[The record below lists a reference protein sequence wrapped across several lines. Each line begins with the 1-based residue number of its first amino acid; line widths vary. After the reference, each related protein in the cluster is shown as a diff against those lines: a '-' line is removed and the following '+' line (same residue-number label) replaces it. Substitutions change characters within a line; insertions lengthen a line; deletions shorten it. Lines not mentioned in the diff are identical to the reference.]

1 MNKLFKEI
9 SKILKREGVE
19 FEFLESPLFP
29 SYKGSYILVVFL
41 EKDKRI
47 KIGKL
52 GEFLFKK
59 GFYLYVGSAKGG
71 IAKRV
76 NRYFN
81 LKRVKWHIDY
91 LVREGKSVG
100 VFCVRNKEEKELS
113 HILRKYREEPIK
125 GFGSSDKNCFSHL
138 FV

>member
-1 MNKLFKEI
+1 MNRVLKEI
-9 SKILKREGVE
+9 SKILEREGVR
-19 FEFLESPLFP
+19 FEFLTSPPFP

-41 EKDKRI
+41 NKNKRI

-59 GFYLYVGSAKGG
+59 GFYFYVGSAKGG
-71 IAKRV
+71 IDKRV

-81 LKRVKWHIDY
+81 LKRAKWHIDY
-91 LVREGKSVG
+91 LLREGKSVG
-100 VFCVRNKEEKELS
+100 VFCVRNKEEEELS

-125 GFGSSDKNCFSHL
+125 GFGSSDKSCFSHL